1 MSGQK
6 REYVPGQDAAL
17 DKLIATYHEIEEK
30 GGLDAEE
37 RDDERSIKDPFGFG
51 EARKSPAKRWSHA
64 LEVVER
70 QLAFFKLCSGEYK
83 LSPEEM
89 IFATELFSINVLNTD
104 DCPLSAVKVEA
115 ARKAAFEYYKAGVS
129 G

>member
-37 RDDERSIKDPFGFG
+37 RDDERSIKDPFGFA
-51 EARKSPAKRWSHA
+51 EARKASDKRWGHA
-64 LEVVER
+64 CEVVER

-89 IFATELFSINVLNTD
+89 IFANELFSLNVLNTD
-104 DCPLSAVKVEA
+104 DCPLSSVKVEA
-115 ARKAAFEYYKAGVS
+115 ARKAAYDYYKAGVS